1 MNIRKSLYSEQN
13 DEIIDWIKRL
23 MCTNQPALTER
34 LIRALKGLYP
44 TDVVEYLLGVY
55 SLEFGGTYALGG
67 GRYIER
73 KVSFRRARRHL
84 KRALRAKPQDAEILT
99 AIGESYAKERKPA
112 LAFPFCERALAL
124 DTGNARLAWNLV
136 EQSYLLA
143 RYETVLSCDAAF
155 HWETCADHAR
165 IFWCSVICTYSAAAL
180 RDAKKTREFASRALE
195 NYTSELPQGDLAA
208 ACLLDALFLAGRADE
223 LKAQYVKCAQEAECV
238 SSPLLCA
245 LREKGE
251 WIPRQELAS
260 QILAAFTPRNLLPHL
275 AW

>member
-13 DEIIDWIKRL
+13 DEIIDWIKHL

-55 SLEFGGTYALGG
+55 CLEFGRTYALSR

-124 DTGNARLAWNLV
+124 DTGNARLAWNLM

-143 RYETVLSCDAAF
+143 RYETVLSCGAAF
-155 HWETCADHAR
+155 HWENCADHAR
-165 IFWCSVICTYSAAAL
+165 IFWCSVICAYSADAL
-180 RDAKKTREFASRALE
+180 GDEKKTREFASRALE
-195 NYTSELPQGDLAA
+195 SYTVGLPQGDLAA
-208 ACLLDALFLAGRADE
+208 ACLLDVLFLAGWTDA
-223 LKAQYVKCAQEAECV
+223 LKAQYAKCAQEAECV

-245 LREKGE
+245 LREKGD
-251 WIPRQELAS
+251 WTPRQELAS
-260 QILAAFTPRNLLPHL
+260 QILATFTPRNLLPHL

>member
-13 DEIIDWIKRL
+13 DEIIDWIKHL

-55 SLEFGGTYALGG
+55 YLEFGGTYALGG

-124 DTGNARLAWNLV
+124 DAGNARFAWNLM

-195 NYTSELPQGDLAA
+195 SYTVGLPQGDLAA
-208 ACLLDALFLAGRADE
+208 ACLLDVLFYAV
-223 LKAQYVKCAQEAECV
+223 QPVT
-238 SSPLLCA
+238 LLQ
-245 LREKGE
+245 L
-251 WIPRQELAS
+251 
-260 QILAAFTPRNLLPHL
+260 
-275 AW
+275 